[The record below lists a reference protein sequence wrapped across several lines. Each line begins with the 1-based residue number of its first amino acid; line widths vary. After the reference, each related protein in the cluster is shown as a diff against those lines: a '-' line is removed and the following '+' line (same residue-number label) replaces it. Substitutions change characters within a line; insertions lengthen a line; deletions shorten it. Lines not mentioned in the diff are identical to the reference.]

1 MQKEGETEKVVV
13 SVFCG
18 HFTNVS
24 KGTIHDEG
32 KSTKYLLFVHVV
44 FSSFGL

>member
-1 MQKEGETEKVVV
+1 MQKEGETEKVAV

-24 KGTIHDEG
+24 KETIHDEG
-32 KSTKYLLFVHVV
+32 KSTKYLTVCSLKF
-44 FSSFGL
+44 FWIRN